1 MLYEIFSLW
10 SILQNKLFFFFFKL
24 SGKYVPTVKSNLSV
38 ICTLICKINV
48 KFKTIEF
55 DWTLFQP
62 FISDEPII
70 HLLIDWSVSTR
81 RSGIYRAVVVAKLLE
96 KRQFELK
103 NEVCVQ
109 MYIENS
115 FQTPISKI
123 SENNHCLLVEC

>member
-10 SILQNKLFFFFFKL
+10 SILQNKLFFSFFKL
-24 SGKYVPTVKSNLSV
+24 SVKYVPTVKSNLSV
-38 ICTLICKINV
+38 ICTLFCKINV

-109 MYIENS
+109 MYIEKS

-123 SENNHCLLVEC
+123 SENNHCLVLKC